1 MTGAG
6 QRRLTVSVVIPV
18 RDDAA
23 ALRRCLHSLT
33 RQTTA
38 PIEIVVVDNASTD
51 DSAAIAT
58 RYGARIVTEPVV
70 GIPAA
75 AAAGYDAAR
84 GDVIARCD
92 ADTVPPPDWV
102 AHIAN
107 VMGACPAPDAVT
119 GSGRFY
125 DLPPWLAPLARP
137 VYLGS
142 YYVLV
147 HAALGHR
154 ALWGSN
160 MAIRRNVWEQV
171 RGAVHRYETEIH
183 DDMDLAFALGPRRRL
198 TYDRTLVVGV
208 SARSLRGR
216 SQIRRRLRRAV
227 RTLRLNWRLAPPWER
242 WHARLQEARQTSR

>member
-1 MTGAG
+1 MTTTG
-6 QRRLTVSVVIPV
+6 QRRPTVSVVIPV

-23 ALRRCLHSLT
+23 ALRWCLHSLT
-33 RQTTA
+33 RQTMA
-38 PIEIVVVDNASTD
+38 PTEIVVVDNASTD
-51 DSAAIAT
+51 DSAAVAT
-58 RYGARIVTEPVV
+58 RYGAHVVAQAVV

-92 ADTVPPPDWV
+92 ADTVLPPDWV
-102 AHIAN
+102 AHIAK

-125 DLPPWLAPLARP
+125 DLPPWLAALARP

-160 MAIRRNVWEQV
+160 MAIRRDVWEQL
-171 RGAVHRYETEIH
+171 RGNVHRYDPEIH
-183 DDMDLAFALGPRRRL
+183 DDMDLSFALGPRRRL
-198 TYDRTLVVGV
+198 TYDKTLVVGV

-216 SQIRRRLRRAV
+216 RQIRRRFGRAV

-242 WHARLQEARQTSR
+242 WRLRLRARLTSSR

>member
-1 MTGAG
+1 
-6 QRRLTVSVVIPV
+6 VSVVIPV
-18 RDDAA
+18 RDDAP
-23 ALRRCLHSLT
+23 ALRRCLHALR

-38 PIEIVVVDNASTD
+38 PMEIVVVDNASTD
-51 DSAAIAT
+51 DSAAVAA
-58 RYGARIVTEPVV
+58 RYGARVLAEPVV

-75 AAAGYDAAR
+75 AATGYDAAC

-92 ADTVPPPDWV
+92 ADSVPPRDWV
-102 AHIAN
+102 AHIAAL
-107 VMGACPAPDAVT
+107 MGGCPAPDAVT

-137 VYLGS
+137 LYLGS

-154 ALWGSN
+154 ALWGPN
-160 MAIRRNVWEQV
+160 MAFRRDIWEQV
-171 RGAVHRYETEIH
+171 RGDVHRYEPEVH

-198 TYDRTLVVGV
+198 TYDRTLVVGM

-216 SQIRRRLRRAV
+216 SQLGRRFRRAF
-227 RTLRLNWRLAPPWER
+227 RTLSLNWRLAPPWER
-242 WHARLQEARQTSR
+242 WQIRLRAARPTSSR